1 MSVRIKP
8 LHYIKRTKREK
19 HLLAYGLFLMAT
31 AFFWNSPREIFEGL
45 WVILTSPCNLLT
57 DYMRLTN
64 VGAAFM
70 NSGLVT
76 LFTVGVLHFEGIKIT
91 GPVIASVFTV
101 SGFAFFGKNLF
112 NSIPIAAGVYVYA
125 KVYDIP
131 FDRVALSSVFSSS
144 LAPLVSFIAFDL
156 GLSTPTGV
164 LLGYFAGFVVGFIF
178 NPVADMSLGIHKGY
192 NLYNAGLAS
201 GFIGM
206 SAVAVMRMFNIRV
219 ETGLM
224 INEEHT
230 AMLTVFLVVLAVAV
244 FLVGVVTDGF
254 YPGRYRLLLRH
265 TGHLGGTWMAVY
277 GYGTVLMN
285 MSMMILFSTLYVRMI
300 GGCLSGPAL
309 GAILSVAGFSAAGV
323 HPRNTYPIYIGVFLA
338 GILNIYSPHAAPAL
352 LAVIFGTGLVPIAG
366 TYGPFW
372 GIFAGFFH
380 MAMVMNI
387 GYLHG
392 GLNLYNNGF
401 SAGLVAAI
409 LYPIIDML
417 RILPRRIRRIG
428 AKEQR

>member
-1 MSVRIKP
+1 MSIRVKP
-8 LHYIKRTKREK
+8 LHYIKRDRRERQ
-19 HLLAYGLFLMAT
+19 LMGYGVFLMLT
-31 AFFWNSPREIFEGL
+31 AFFWSSPREIFEGL

-57 DYMRLTN
+57 DYMALAN

-76 LFTVGVLHFEGIKIT
+76 VYTVWILRLEDIKIS
-91 GPVIASVFTV
+91 GPVLASVFTV

-112 NSIPIAAGVYVYA
+112 NSIPITIGIYAYA

-131 FDRVALSSVFSSS
+131 FDRVALSSVYSSS

-156 GLSTPTGV
+156 GLPAP
-164 LLGYFAGFVVGFIF
+164 LGIFFGYLAGFVVGFVF

-206 SAVAVMRMFNIRV
+206 SAVAVMRMFDIRV
-219 ETGLM
+219 ETVLL
-224 INEEHT
+224 INEENT
-230 AMLTVFLVVLAVAV
+230 AMLTVFLVVLAVAI
-244 FLVGVVTDGF
+244 FIVGVVTDGY

-265 TGHLGGTWMAVY
+265 TGHLGGTWIAVY

-285 MSMMILFSTLYVRMI
+285 MSAMILFSTLFVRVI
-300 GGCLSGPAL
+300 GGSLSGPAI

-323 HPRNTYPIYIGVFLA
+323 HPRNAYPIFIGVFLA

-366 TYGPFW
+366 TFGPFW

-417 RILPRRIRRIG
+417 RILPRRILGIG
-428 AKEQR
+428 AKEKR